1 MAATPIPLRRRLID
15 AGAMGGQDKIDLL
28 RQLLISQG
36 VALTTA
42 AITETVKVVMKWRG
56 RGRHT

>member
-1 MAATPIPLRRRLID
+1 
-15 AGAMGGQDKIDLL
+15 MGGQDKIDLL